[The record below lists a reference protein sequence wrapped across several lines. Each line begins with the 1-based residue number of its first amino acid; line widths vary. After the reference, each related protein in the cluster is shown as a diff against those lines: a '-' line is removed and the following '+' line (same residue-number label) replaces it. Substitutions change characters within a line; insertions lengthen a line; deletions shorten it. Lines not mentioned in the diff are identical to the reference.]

1 MGPQNHI
8 RTKGGLG
15 LRIGV
20 AAAVALLAVP
30 LFSQSTSCNRAR
42 AIVEEVK
49 QLYAA
54 GNPDHVAIL
63 GKLRTAEQ
71 ICPTLGEAWKYSYCS
86 ALARGDEASARLYR
100 DRAMFNGIAAFDCPG
115 GAGGVHAVEKMPLP
129 GYVRQKYALVV
140 GVGTFRDP
148 SIPHLQYAAKD
159 AKDFAAALLDPKH
172 GNFAQ
177 ENVTV
182 LTDQTATRAA
192 ILNAMQQL
200 FLQAQEDDLVVLYV
214 SSHGSPGK
222 KEMGLAGVGYIVTY
236 DAALKNIWVDGIDYQ
251 DFASKASLIRARRKV
266 TFLDTCFSGQ
276 AGVGEK
282 ALALD
287 TASVDEKTARMF
299 LSGEGSYIITSSR
312 GSERSWESERIQNS
326 YFTHFIIEG
335 LKQSDQPATV
345 KDLYDYVASK
355 VADAVAREKQAP
367 QHPLMIPLTA
377 SADVRIGV
385 LPRPMGN

>member
-1 MGPQNHI
+1 M
-8 RTKGGLG
+8 L
-15 LRIGV
+15 V
-20 AAAVALLAVP
+20 SAS
-30 LFSQSTSCNRAR
+30 LFAQSASCNRAR

-71 ICPTLGEAWKYSYCS
+71 LCPTLGEAWKYSYCS
-86 ALARGDEASARLYR
+86 ATAKGDEASARMYR
-100 DRAMFNGIAAFDCPG
+100 DRAMFNGITALDCPG
-115 GAGGVHAVEKMPLP
+115 SASGARAVEKTPLP

-159 AKDFAAALLDPKH
+159 AKDFAAALIDSKH
-172 GNFAQ
+172 GNFAP

-182 LTDQTATRAA
+182 LTDQSATRAA

-236 DAALKNIWVDGIDYQ
+236 DATIKNIWVDGIDYQ
-251 DFASKASLIRARRKV
+251 DFAGKAALIRARRKV
-266 TFLDTCFSGQ
+266 AFLDTCFSGQ
-276 AGVGEK
+276 AGAGEK
-282 ALALD
+282 ALSLD
-287 TASVDEKTARMF
+287 TASVDEKTAQMF

-312 GSERSWESERIQNS
+312 GSERSWESDRIQNS
-326 YFTHFIIEG
+326 YFTHFIIEA
-335 LKQSDQPATV
+335 LKRDEQPVTV
-345 KDLYDYVASK
+345 KQLFDYVASK
-355 VADAVAREKQAP
+355 VADVVAREKQAP
-367 QHPLMIPLTA
+367 QHPLMIPSTA

-385 LPRPMGN
+385 LPRPVGN

>member
-1 MGPQNHI
+1 MGI
-8 RTKGGLG
+8 A
-15 LRIGV
+15 LRLSV
-20 AAAVALLAVP
+20 SATAVLLCAVP
-30 LFSQSTSCNRAR
+30 LLGETSSCNRAR
-42 AIVEEVK
+42 AIVDEVK
-49 QLYAA
+49 QLHAA

-71 ICPTLGEAWKYSYCS
+71 LCPTLGEAWKYSYCS
-86 ALARGDEASARLYR
+86 ALARGDEASARMYR
-100 DRAMFNGIAAFDCPG
+100 DRALFNGVTAMDCPSST
-115 GAGGVHAVEKMPLP
+115 GGVPTVEKVPLP

-148 SIPHLQYAAKD
+148 AIPHLQYAAKD
-159 AKDFAAALLDPKH
+159 AKDFAAALLDPKY
-172 GNFAQ
+172 GNFVR

-182 LTDQTATRAA
+182 LTDEAATRAA

-236 DAALKNIWVDGIDYQ
+236 DASVKNIWVDGIDYQ
-251 DFASKASLIRARRKV
+251 DFAGKAALIRARRKV
-266 TFLDTCFSGQ
+266 AFLDTCYSGQ

-282 ALALD
+282 ALSLD
-287 TASVDEKTARMF
+287 TSSVDEKTARMF
-299 LSGEGSYIITSSR
+299 LSGEGSFIITSSR
-312 GSERSWESERIQNS
+312 GAERSWESDRIRNS

-335 LKQSDQPATV
+335 IQRGDQPATV
-345 KDLYDYVASK
+345 KELYDYVATK

-367 QHPLMIPLTA
+367 QHPLMIPSTG

-385 LPRPMGN
+385 MPRSGGN